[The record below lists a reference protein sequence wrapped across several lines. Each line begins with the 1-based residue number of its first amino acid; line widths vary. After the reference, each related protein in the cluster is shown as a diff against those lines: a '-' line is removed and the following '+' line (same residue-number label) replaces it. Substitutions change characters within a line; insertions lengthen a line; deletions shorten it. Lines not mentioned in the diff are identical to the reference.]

1 MGDSAA
7 GATMSAANAPEPAP
21 TDNAPDTRTPHAND
35 ASRVPRT
42 PCPPLLG
49 DAFPRQ
55 AFLFGVQKSSVV
67 GRLRTIPMSCCNFIT
82 PFDDP
87 RQRRQLLHVGGIMMP
102 EPQGRTP
109 RQPARGAPPAV
120 GAHPH
125 PALVRNPSPTSRDPD
140 RAGRRPSMTVSSFG
154 AGIFGSGHTCG
165 RPRRRSSAVI
175 GRLNWTFWAEMP
187 RLVFT
192 RVAIGLLQLLGHL
205 LFILASAP
213 GGPVGWPGLDQSYA

>member
-1 MGDSAA
+1 
-7 GATMSAANAPEPAP
+7 
-21 TDNAPDTRTPHAND
+21 
-35 ASRVPRT
+35 
-42 PCPPLLG
+42 
-49 DAFPRQ
+49 
-55 AFLFGVQKSSVV
+55 
-67 GRLRTIPMSCCNFIT
+67 
-82 PFDDP
+82 
-87 RQRRQLLHVGGIMMP
+87 
-102 EPQGRTP
+102 
-109 RQPARGAPPAV
+109 
-120 GAHPH
+120 
-125 PALVRNPSPTSRDPD
+125 
-140 RAGRRPSMTVSSFG
+140 MTVSSFG